1 MTVSLYFQLPRLWV
15 TPASIKSV
23 NCFNLLY
30 LFCETGR
37 FDEFGWAN
45 GSGNFAVNRL
55 AKYEDTRAKLKISFE
70 V

>member
-30 LFCETGR
+30 LFCGTGG

-55 AKYEDTRAKLKISFE
+55 D
-70 V
+70 